1 MLFAF
6 KVVFEPAHMV
16 TGGLITGIETITK
29 LTAKELVEPL
39 VLACLISSVVLGPKN
54 PVHAALSVPAL
65 VF

>member
-1 MLFAF
+1 
-6 KVVFEPAHMV
+6 MV
-16 TGGLITGIETITK
+16 TGGLITGIETVTK